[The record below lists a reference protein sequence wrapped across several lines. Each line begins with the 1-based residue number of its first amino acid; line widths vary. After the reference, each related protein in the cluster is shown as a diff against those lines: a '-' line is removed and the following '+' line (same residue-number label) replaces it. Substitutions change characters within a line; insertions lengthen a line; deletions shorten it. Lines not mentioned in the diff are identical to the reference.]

1 MSFYPKVRVTPEE
14 YLASERQATYKS
26 EYVNGE
32 VFAMSGAS
40 PRHVLIVTN
49 VVAELRQ
56 QLKQRPC
63 TVYSTDLRV
72 KVRPTGLYTYP
83 DVIVVC
89 GQPQFDEE
97 QHDTLLNPTVLVEV
111 LSESTKDY
119 DRGGKFEHYRTLT
132 SLAEYVLIAQDKHHV
147 EHFVRQPDNRWLL
160 AETNNLHD
168 TIHLPSIVCDLALTE
183 VYDKVETLGGEEAP
197 PVPPV

>member
-1 MSFYPKVRVTPEE
+1 MPSQLKARLTPEE
-14 YLASERQATYKS
+14 YLAIERKATYKS

-32 VFAMSGAS
+32 MFAMSGAS
-40 PRHVLIVTN
+40 PHHVLIVTN

-89 GQPQFDEE
+89 GQPQFDDE
-97 QHDTLLNPTVLVEV
+97 QQDTLLNPTVIVEV

-119 DRGGKFEHYRTLT
+119 DRGGKFEHYRGLM
-132 SLAEYVLIAQDKHHV
+132 SLA
-147 EHFVRQPDNRWLL
+147 
-160 AETNNLHD
+160 
-168 TIHLPSIVCDLALTE
+168 
-183 VYDKVETLGGEEAP
+183 
-197 PVPPV
+197 

>member
-1 MSFYPKVRVTPEE
+1 MPSQLKIRLTPAE
-14 YLASERQATYKS
+14 YLAIERKAPYKS

-32 VFAMSGAS
+32 MFAMSGAS
-40 PRHVLIVTN
+40 PSHVLIVTN

-89 GQPQFDEE
+89 GQPQFDDE
-97 QHDTLLNPTVLVEV
+97 QQDTLLNPTVIVEV

-119 DRGGKFEHYRTLT
+119 DRGGKFEHYRSLT
-132 SLAEYVLIAQDKHHV
+132 SLTEYILIAQDKPHV

-160 AETNNLHD
+160 AETNRLDD
-168 TIHLPSIVCDLALTE
+168 TIHLPSIACHLELAE
-183 VYDKVETLGGEEAP
+183 VYDKVDILASEGEP
-197 PVPPV
+197 PTHSA

>member
-1 MSFYPKVRVTPEE
+1 MSFYPKVRLTPEE
-14 YLASERQATYKS
+14 YLAIERHATYKS

-89 GQPQFDEE
+89 DQPQFDDE
-97 QHDTLLNPTVLVEV
+97 QRDTLLNPTVLVEV

-132 SLAEYVLIAQDKHHV
+132 SLAEYVLIAQDKYHV

-160 AETNNLHD
+160 AETNRLDD
-168 TIHLPSIVCDLALTE
+168 TIHLPSIACDLALTE
-183 VYDKVETLGGEEAP
+183 VYDKVETLGSTEGP
-197 PVPPV
+197 PALPA